1 MLKEVCV
8 ENFANVPLMI
18 ERGAER
24 IELNNDLAN

>member
-8 ENFANVPLMI
+8 ENFTNVPLMI

-24 IELNNDLAN
+24 IELNHHLV